1 MKKKFTFDTVL
12 NNKANNNYLTIVNF
26 TMVFVGTITTSIII
40 RIIPLGVIYT
50 HIVPT
55 LFTFFKHLKNSK

>member
-40 RIIPLGVIYT
+40 RII
-50 HIVPT
+50 T
-55 LFTFFKHLKNSK
+55 L